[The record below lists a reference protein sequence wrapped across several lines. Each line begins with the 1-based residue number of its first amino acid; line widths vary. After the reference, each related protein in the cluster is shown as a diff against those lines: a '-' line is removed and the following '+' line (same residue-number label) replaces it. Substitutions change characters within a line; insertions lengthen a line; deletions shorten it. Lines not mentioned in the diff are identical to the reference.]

1 MRRSIGVL
9 NKVYPNKITIDVPD
23 LMALSHNYKG
33 DYYHCEGI
41 NELLT
46 IYETEDEKYIY
57 QVVGMYEKEKPYL
70 PEEDSKFGVESY
82 FEAIPLGK
90 IEENKFHFGLSKFPM
105 IGKDVYLTALEDVK
119 IIFESQSGGFDL
131 QLGPLTTLREYE
143 PVISIDHLFT
153 HHMSILGNT
162 GSGKSTTSRTLLHMI
177 EQKIE
182 KGELNPER
190 INFLIFDV
198 HDEYGIE
205 GAENHEVVELED
217 LVIDLKTLEE
227 SDWINLVNPSDG
239 VQLPVLLQAIRLAPI
254 VEEYEKWLSAYCA
267 LEMYLNVRTDVLGT
281 RRKIISLGTGL
292 SSEVEESLNT
302 FNSQY
307 GNLSGSDEKKFLSEF
322 AKIIQQQQTDDEWNH
337 STNCNELGAVQV
349 RSIREEATEKLQEQL
364 DESSKMVIN
373 FTVFKRAIEFALLLE
388 EVKGNNQVR
397 SYCST
402 LITRIEVLEKGLAK
416 VIFSEDTDKITA
428 FNEIISCR
436 KPFTTLRVSGLEDD
450 ELLFLTSYIL
460 RRVFQ
465 EQKEERQERKE
476 ISKLRHFLFDEAHLY
491 INERS
496 NDQFGKKSLV
506 LDIFEKVAK
515 EGRKYG
521 MFMILSSQRP
531 SEISKTVL
539 SQCNNYILHRV
550 RSDVDLEQMRR
561 SIPYLTD
568 HQLHRLSYLETGTA
582 LLVGEAFPI
591 PFELD
596 IDGEEHGLVS
606 ETKKPSNMWA

>member
-9 NKVYPNKITIDVPD
+9 NKVYPNKVTIDIPD

-57 QVVGMYEKEKPYL
+57 QVIGMYEKEKPYL

-90 IEENKFHFGLSKFPM
+90 IEENEFHFGLSKFPM

-182 KGELNPER
+182 KGELNPEH

-205 GAENHEVVELED
+205 DAENHEVVELED

-254 VEEYEKWLSAYCA
+254 VEKYKKWLSAYCA
-267 LEMYLNVRTDVLGT
+267 LEMYLNVRTDVVGT
-281 RRKIISLGTGL
+281 RRKIVSLSKGL
-292 SSEVEESLNT
+292 SVGLDEALDRYHAQ
-302 FNSQY
+302 F
-307 GNLSGSDEKKFLSEF
+307 GNLENNPEALLLKELANIISQHKKDSDWASLKETRNEVTLDYKEELSKAE
-322 AKIIQQQQTDDEWNH
+322 
-337 STNCNELGAVQV
+337 
-349 RSIREEATEKLQEQL
+349 EKLNKMQERSL
-364 DESSKMVIN
+364 KNVTSFEVIN
-373 FTVFKRAIEFALLLE
+373 DAIEFALLLE
-388 EVKGNNQVR
+388 EVKGNSQVR